1 MVKSIFK
8 RMMLFYIALA
18 LVATPMELLAASKRS
33 SSQKTQK
40 RTHSS
45 PKVSA
50 SKNRIATRYQV
61 KSARHGM
68 QKINV
73 KLRVARHVISAPVVQ
88 TYIDDEYDG
97 SGALQL
103 SSAKA
108 LIINQETGETV
119 YAKDTNS
126 ASPVASITKLM
137 TAMVILDAKLAM
149 DEEIY
154 ISDEDVDYLK
164 GTRSRL
170 SVGTPLSRAE
180 MLQLALMASE
190 NRAAS
195 ALASNYPGGSYAF
208 VKAMNVKARAIGL
221 INTHFVDPTGLDS
234 ENVSTAEDLAKMVQ
248 AAYQYPAIRKATT
261 TASHEVYL
269 EGRGDFVNFNNTNAL
284 VRGGE
289 WDIGLSKTG
298 FINEA
303 GRCLVMQAIIAGE
316 PMIIVLL
323 DSYGKSSRIG
333 DANRIRKWVE
343 YNSEPKETTTG
354 QAPVLTKP
362 AASASPSATP
372 SVVAGRIS

>member
-1 MVKSIFK
+1 MVKFIFK
-8 RMMLFYIALA
+8 RVMLFYIALA

-33 SSQKTQK
+33 SAHKTQK

-45 PKVSA
+45 PKVAS

-61 KSARHGM
+61 KVGKRGL

-73 KLRVARHVISAPVVQ
+73 KLRVARHVFEQPVIQ
-88 TYIDDEYDG
+88 TYLVDEYDG
-97 SGALQL
+97 SGILQL

-108 LIINQETGETV
+108 LIINQNTGETLF
-119 YAKDTNS
+119 AKNTNS
-126 ASPVASITKLM
+126 SSPVASITKLM
-137 TAMVILDAKLAM
+137 TAMVLLDAKLAM
-149 DEEIY
+149 DEELY

-170 SVGTPLSRAE
+170 SLGTALSRAE
-180 MLQLALMASE
+180 LLQLALMASE

-195 ALASNYPGGSYAF
+195 ALARHYPGGTYAF

-248 AAYQYPAIRKATT
+248 AAYQYPEIRKATT
-261 TASHEVYL
+261 TASHEVYV
-269 EGRGDFVNFNNTNAL
+269 EGRANFVNFNNTNGL
-284 VRGGE
+284 VREGE
-289 WDIGLSKTG
+289 WEIGLSKTG

-303 GRCLVMQAIIAGE
+303 GRCLVMQATIAGE
-316 PMIIVLL
+316 PMIIILL
-323 DSYGKSSRIG
+323 DSYGKSTRIG

-343 YNSEPKETTTG
+343 YNAMPKETTTG
-354 QAPVLTKP
+354 QITPLITKP
-362 AASASPSATP
+362 AAG
-372 SVVAGRIS
+372 VMAGRIS

>member
-18 LVATPMELLAASKRS
+18 LVATPVELLAASKRAS
-33 SSQKTQK
+33 AQKTQK

-45 PKVSA
+45 PKIA
-50 SKNRIATRYQV
+50 LTKNRIATRYQV
-61 KSARHGM
+61 KAGRHGL
-68 QKINV
+68 QKIHV
-73 KLRVARHVISAPVVQ
+73 KLRVARHVISPPVVQ
-88 TYIDDEYDG
+88 TFVDDAYDG
-97 SGALQL
+97 SGVLQL
-103 SSAKA
+103 ASAKA
-108 LIINQETGETV
+108 LIINQDTGETI

-137 TAMVILDAKLAM
+137 TAMVMLDAKLSM
-149 DEEIY
+149 DDELY
-154 ISDEDVDYLK
+154 ISEDDVDYLK

-170 SVGTPLSRAE
+170 SVGTALSRAE

-195 ALASNYPGGSYAF
+195 ALGRNYPGGTYAF

-261 TASHEVYL
+261 TASHEVYV
-269 EGRGDFVNFNNTNAL
+269 EGRADFVNFNNTNAL
-284 VRGGE
+284 VRAGE
-289 WDIGLSKTG
+289 WEIGLSKTG

-303 GRCLVMQAIIAGE
+303 GRCLVMQATIAGE
-316 PMIIVLL
+316 PMIIILL

-333 DANRIRKWVE
+333 DANRIRRWVE
-343 YNSEPKETTTG
+343 YNTAPKETTTG
-354 QAPVLTKP
+354 QVTPVLTKP
-362 AASASPSATP
+362 TAG
-372 SVVAGRIS
+372 VMVGRIS